1 MNLPFGTG
9 NCAKPV
15 EVSNIADPVPGTAQY
30 DNAIERDK
38 STRDITAMP
47 WLPQLP
53 DQWAIDLHE
62 RIVEA
67 ERRYA
72 APNLAKRDYEI
83 GTATEPDQIAIVPGA
98 GDYLFTAEHA
108 TTPYSLKDKKMRSFP
123 DAGTGGLAA
132 VLAEDYGIALIMRG
146 RQTSNVPS
154 DVNHPIKPKIRQQL
168 GRATGFLSVHGKA
181 PGMFV
186 RENDRAEI
194 HACIGLGREPSEQ
207 LIEFSHTIARIVR
220 EDLGLYVVLSNEQP
234 AYIQHR
240 YGTDLKRRDDGT
252 PKISQLAATK
262 PVESTAT
269 FANRIL
275 QEQGRAIPAFQMEL
289 TNLLCATPLDDE
301 NVKDKKSRIIGV
313 ALGYKLF
320 EKVVELT
327 PGYGRES

>member
-1 MNLPFGTG
+1 MNLPFGTE
-9 NCAKPV
+9 NCAQPV
-15 EVSNIADPVPGTAQY
+15 EMPNIADPVPGTAQY
-30 DNAIERDK
+30 DNAIARDK

-67 ERRYA
+67 ERQYA
-72 APNLAKRDYEI
+72 APNLQSGDYEM
-83 GTATEPDQIAIVPGA
+83 GTATETNEIAVVRGA

-108 TTPYSLKDKKMRSFP
+108 TTPFSLRDEKMRLFP

-132 VLAEDYGIALIMRG
+132 VLAEDYGTALIMRG

-168 GRATGFLSVHGKA
+168 GYASGFLSVHGKA

-186 RENDRAEI
+186 RESDRAEI
-194 HACIGLGREPSEQ
+194 HACVGLGREPSEQ

-234 AYIQHR
+234 AYIQQR
-240 YGTDLKRRDDGT
+240 YSTNLKRRDNGA
-252 PKISQLAATK
+252 PKISQLAATT

-269 FANRIL
+269 FTNRIL

-289 TNLLCATPLDDE
+289 TNLLRATPLDDE
-301 NVKDKKSRIIGV
+301 NIKDKKSRIIGV
-313 ALGYKLF
+313 ALGYKLL

-327 PGYGRES
+327 PDYGRES